1 MCVKIQ
7 LIFFL
12 EIVFYNLS
20 ELVLVLIAFLVD
32 SFGSSMYKISHLQKE
47 IVYFLS
53 HLDTFSFS

>member
-32 SFGSSMYKISHLQKE
+32 SFRSSMYQISHLQKE